1 VLGIRAYAARPELKA
16 SNNRLLDYTKNGGT
30 VIVQYQTGE
39 YDHNYAPYPLSLSSD
54 PEKVVEEDG
63 EVSILSPNDP
73 LLSWPNKITLAD
85 FQNWVEERGHGFIK
99 TWDSHYIAPTEMHDA
114 GQDPQKGGLL
124 YTSYGKGTY
133 IYVSYAFFRQ
143 MPDGVPGAFRIM
155 ANLVSTGKN
164 PSLHTDPSA
173 KSSGSGN

>member
-1 VLGIRAYAARPELKA
+1 
-16 SNNRLLDYTKNGGT
+16 
-30 VIVQYQTGE
+30 
-39 YDHNYAPYPLSLSSD
+39 
-54 PEKVVEEDG
+54 
-63 EVSILSPNDP
+63 
-73 LLSWPNKITLAD
+73 
-85 FQNWVEERGHGFIK
+85 
-99 TWDSHYIAPTEMHDA
+99 MHDA

-155 ANLVSTGKN
+155 ANLVSAGKN

-173 KSSGSGN
+173 KSSGNGN